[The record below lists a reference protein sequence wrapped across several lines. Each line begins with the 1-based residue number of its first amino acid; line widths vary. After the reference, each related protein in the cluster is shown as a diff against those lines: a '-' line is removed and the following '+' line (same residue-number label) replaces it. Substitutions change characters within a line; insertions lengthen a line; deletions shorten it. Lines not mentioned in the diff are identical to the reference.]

1 MQTDYPQTSENT
13 LQRSN
18 MNKKVNKI
26 IKKFECPANSLI
38 IGMDIGGTLTKLT
51 YISTAQETKSLES
64 YIADRVEHQIIKVG
78 DKNRIINAK
87 FLNKYRR
94 EILEEFKAKLTE
106 FKDSKINVE
115 ISLTGGG
122 ALKYKKNI
130 EVSIYPFWRAKTCQI
145 F

>member
-1 MQTDYPQTSENT
+1 M
-13 LQRSN
+13 
-18 MNKKVNKI
+18 
-26 IKKFECPANSLI
+26 
-38 IGMDIGGTLTKLT
+38 
-51 YISTAQETKSLES
+51 ES

-130 EVSIYPFWRAKTCQI
+130 EVSIYPFWRDKTCQNLVI
-145 F
+145 FFG